1 MSRVLRVERAEPNPQ
16 AIILTSTGWQFP
28 DGTFKPHYTAKRV
41 TVVQRKGFFA
51 RWITPLGKE
60 VRNHI
65 KKANAG

>member
-1 MSRVLRVERAEPNPQ
+1 MRTLRVERAEPNPQ

-51 RWITPLGKE
+51 RWFK
-60 VRNHI
+60 
-65 KKANAG
+65 